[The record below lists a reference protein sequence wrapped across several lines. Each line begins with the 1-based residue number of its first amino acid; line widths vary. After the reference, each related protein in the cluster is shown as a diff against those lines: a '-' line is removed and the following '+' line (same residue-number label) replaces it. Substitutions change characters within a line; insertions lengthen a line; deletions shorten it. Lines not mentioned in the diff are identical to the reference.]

1 MGDEAFRDQ
10 LLKLV
15 DARHSNSKKY
25 KNLSTDTIRSH
36 NQVEAEKIVQ
46 QGIELFELD
55 LGKQKTPLRKSD
67 PRKIAIAI
75 AIVVK
80 ASTTAGN
87 QWIAERLEMG
97 HERAASRLVR
107 KGLTEPKIRNLSKKL
122 EKMFPRVD

>member
-1 MGDEAFRDQ
+1 LGDEAFRDQ

-75 AIVVK
+75 VVK

-97 HERAASRLVR
+97 DERAA
-107 KGLTEPKIRNLSKKL
+107 RNLL
-122 EKMFPRVD
+122 HPCTLPP